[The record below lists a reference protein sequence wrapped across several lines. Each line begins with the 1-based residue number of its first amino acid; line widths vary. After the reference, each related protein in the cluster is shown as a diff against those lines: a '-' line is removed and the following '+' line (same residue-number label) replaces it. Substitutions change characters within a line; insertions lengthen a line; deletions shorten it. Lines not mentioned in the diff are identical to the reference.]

1 MRWFIVLALVAA
13 QTAEP
18 EKFTAASVDKNGAL
32 AIDRHDGP
40 TIAVYK
46 RGEQTRFDKPRL
58 SPDRTA
64 VGAQAMYPNCCTS
77 YDIPLRLVVYEN
89 GREHWFKGVGLPIF
103 WWRFEDS
110 SCGTNY
116 ELRDVRSE
124 QLVDAVLVPEEE
136 SSGCPPW
143 PAGTK
148 PTRIPDW
155 VKRLRLTR
163 GR

>member
-1 MRWFIVLALVAA
+1 MGEPRIRVSAILRWQASILLCRH
-13 QTAEP
+13 
-18 EKFTAASVDKNGAL
+18 EK
-32 AIDRHDGP
+32 
-40 TIAVYK
+40 
-46 RGEQTRFDKPRL
+46 
-58 SPDRTA
+58 
-64 VGAQAMYPNCCTS
+64 
-77 YDIPLRLVVYEN
+77 N

-103 WWRFEDS
+103 WWRFEDGGRRVAYGQSTVHS

-143 PAGTK
+143 PPGTK

-155 VKRLRLTR
+155 VKRLSLTR